1 METNKETKVTV
12 GPNLISGKIQAIMLI
27 MFWDL
32 LIIKSALSDLRQ
44 FSNLRSETIFRSQIW
59 DNFQISDLRQFLAA
73 KSPLKMMKNAF
84 YFMSKAL
91 FVLELSTFLSWIF
104 GYVEKWLDKK
114 VIVNF
119 KIYNVLNYIRNNHNT
134 HSSNISRSKGN
145 QAMKFDQLTNYCMKN
160 IFKKKSCRKWG
171 SETSSRPLFVF

>member
-91 FVLELSTFLSWIF
+91 FVLKIF
-104 GYVEKWLDKK
+104 KFFPLYFGRVAKRLDKK
-114 VIVNF
+114 DEVNF
-119 KIYNVLNYIRNNHNT
+119 KFYDVTAWLTNNSNT
-134 HSSNISRSKGN
+134 HI
-145 QAMKFDQLTNYCMKN
+145 A
-160 IFKKKSCRKWG
+160 
-171 SETSSRPLFVF
+171 